1 MKTPK
6 AASSTTAGIALR
18 IANRLPNAHKEVAQ
32 VPCKAQVNHTPKYKA
47 GPLYGHRNKSKS
59 FLFSTLRDPAKRA
72 VSRIFF
78 GDVSSH
84 GNEPTDENMLHWL
97 NHAHDQAGS
106 ISPGMGGFQL
116 AYLSLTPIREYSA
129 WAQEVS
135 STIVNPMPQQDNIVL
150 NPGAVHANVKQILEQ
165 YDFLI
170 VVERFDE
177 SLVAMQLLLEL
188 NAADIMY
195 LASKHAGEYW
205 MNGKGKCI
213 RLHDSFVSSVAA
225 QHLASPKWYAQNYG
239 DYLLLEAANLSL
251 DLTIER
257 LGQERFNNALDEF
270 LALQERARVKCEEL
284 AFFPCASNGNPQ
296 KELSS
301 SHCYRKDWGCGYPC
315 LDMIADEF
323 L

>member
-1 MKTPK
+1 
-6 AASSTTAGIALR
+6 
-18 IANRLPNAHKEVAQ
+18 
-32 VPCKAQVNHTPKYKA
+32 
-47 GPLYGHRNKSKS
+47 
-59 FLFSTLRDPAKRA
+59 
-72 VSRIFF
+72 
-78 GDVSSH
+78 
-84 GNEPTDENMLHWL
+84 
-97 NHAHDQAGS
+97 
-106 ISPGMGGFQL
+106 
-116 AYLSLTPIREYSA
+116 LSLTPIREYSA

-150 NPGAVHANVKQILEQ
+150 NLGAVHANVKQILEQ

-323 L
+323 LS